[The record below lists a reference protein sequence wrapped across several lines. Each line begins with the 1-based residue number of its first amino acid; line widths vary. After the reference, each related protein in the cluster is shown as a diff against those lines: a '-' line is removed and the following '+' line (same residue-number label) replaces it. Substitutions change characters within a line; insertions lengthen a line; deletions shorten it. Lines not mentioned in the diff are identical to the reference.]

1 MYSTDRRIEWL
12 WWKMGRDSQRRV
24 DLHPTHTSS
33 RRGWHCL
40 QEWCVQYWCHTF
52 WFLWNPIDPQLIE
65 TNDNASKKTAS
76 IAPKQKQANP
86 LTHKQQLLNV
96 GASDLS
102 SSRTTSAASGRI
114 SPAQRSVQPR
124 NDSTPKGKS
133 KATHRP
139 LPQPQLQVARSF
151 PRKSVVKNPT
161 LPQPIPIRTY
171 TIGKEDDVII
181 SSPKMVRKRKSP
193 SFQRPDEP
201 ENVSISVH
209 ASTSIQLKRRI
220 LFLTYVCL
228 SW

>member
-1 MYSTDRRIEWL
+1 M
-12 WWKMGRDSQRRV
+12 
-24 DLHPTHTSS
+24 
-33 RRGWHCL
+33 
-40 QEWCVQYWCHTF
+40 
-52 WFLWNPIDPQLIE
+52 ID

-96 GASDLS
+96 GGSDLS

-114 SPAQRSVQPR
+114 SPAQRSVQSR
-124 NDSTPKGKS
+124 NDPTPKGKS

-151 PRKSVVKNPT
+151 PRKSVVKNPA

-171 TIGKEDDVII
+171 TIGKEDDVLI
-181 SSPKMVRKRKSP
+181 SSPKMDRKRKSP

-220 LFLTYVCL
+220 LFLTLCVL
-228 SW
+228 VLINDHP